1 MTNKSSS
8 PADALTVES
17 LTAAIHKH
25 YCELEG
31 KSGAIYDGPDGRAK
45 TEAQGAKVISA
56 IVKVGCQ
63 NEDEY
68 HPADAIN
75 LCRNLAN
82 GYGCWLDTITRP
94 STRSISR
101 LPASLIAFGTASML
115 PAAACLLLSS
125 TSSRTNAI
133 LPTGNNFRPQRRY
146 QHQRYFHHRARRT
159 RRRALCA
166 SRTEPAF
173 PCG

>member
-82 GYGCWLDTITRP
+82 G
-94 STRSISR
+94 
-101 LPASLIAFGTASML
+101 
-115 PAAACLLLSS
+115 
-125 TSSRTNAI
+125 
-133 LPTGNNFRPQRRY
+133 
-146 QHQRYFHHRARRT
+146 
-159 RRRALCA
+159 
-166 SRTEPAF
+166 
-173 PCG
+173 